1 MIALVAAD
9 MLVVLAGHGLLRLA
23 GGGWPI
29 RRLGVL
35 GAGSL
40 SVLCGATLLALATT
54 VAGVLGRSTRPWPL
68 LVSVLVVL
76 AAAGLLPERAVRRA
90 ANGAG
95 DQRPTRVGDLA
106 SAAVSAAVG
115 LRLAGWVAGL
125 PVWHNDE
132 AAIWAYRGRLLSLAG
147 HLDPRAFLG
156 VQVLYPTQDYPLLV
170 PAHIAWSDA
179 WLGRPADGP
188 ARLQLTALFVAMLM
202 VTGWAVTRLA
212 GSFAAVAAV
221 LTVAAMP
228 GGLSHVAILLT
239 ADLTL
244 LAFALPLVLV
254 LALWARTEERM
265 LLAAAAVLAAGAA
278 STKDEGLLFA
288 LAAMAAAGLVAPSA
302 RARLRLVVAA
312 AAATA
317 SAAPWVVFTRL
328 HGVESSVVNG
338 DTLSPASLRRTLP
351 MAGAVA
357 TAVRDHWPGSPAL
370 VALLLVP
377 AALLAAAR
385 GQGRLLAQIAVTAA
399 VATAGLY
406 AQYVISVQ
414 GTGGAAVA
422 YIEGHFW
429 STAHRVLLFPAVLC
443 ALAVP
448 LLAGAASRT
457 ASDQP
462 TPDTAEPPVD
472 SPTHGPANETCQD
485 AS

>member
-1 MIALVAAD
+1 MIALLAAD
-9 MLVVLAGHGLLRLA
+9 VLVVLAGHGLLRLA
-23 GGGWPI
+23 GGGQPI

-40 SVLCGATLLALATT
+40 SVLSGATLLGLATT

-68 LVSVLVVL
+68 LVTVLVVL
-76 AAAGLLPERAVRRA
+76 AAAGLLPERGARRPA
-90 ANGAG
+90 DGTG
-95 DQRPTRVGDLA
+95 DRRPTRVGDIA
-106 SAAVSAAVG
+106 GAVVSAAVG

-125 PVWHNDE
+125 PVWHTDE
-132 AAIWAYRGRLLSLAG
+132 AAVWAYRGRLLSLAG

-156 VQVLYPTQDYPLLV
+156 VQVLYPTRDYPLLV
-170 PAHIAWSDA
+170 PALIAWSDA

-188 ARLQLTALFVAMLM
+188 ARLQLAALLVAMLM

-228 GGLSHVAILLT
+228 GGLSHVAVLLT

-254 LALWARTEERM
+254 LALWVRTGERM
-265 LLAAAAVLAAGAA
+265 QLAGAAVLAAGAA
-278 STKDEGLLFA
+278 STKAEGLLFA

-302 RARLRLVVAA
+302 RARLRLAIAA
-312 AAATA
+312 AAAA
-317 SAAPWVVFTRL
+317 AAAAPWVVFTQL
-328 HGVESSVVNG
+328 HGVESSVING

-357 TAVRDHWPGSPAL
+357 TAVADHWPGSPAL

-385 GQGRLLAQIAVTAA
+385 GQRRLLAQIAVTAA
-399 VATAGLY
+399 IATAGLY

-414 GTGGAAVA
+414 GTGAAA
-422 YIEGHFW
+422 ATYIERHFW

-448 LLAGAASRT
+448 LLAGAARRT
-457 ASDQP
+457 AASDQP
-462 TPDTAEPPVD
+462 PPDTAEPPVD
-472 SPTHGPANETCQD
+472 SPAIRM
-485 AS
+485 